1 MSSRMN
7 IFWSDKTLNRVFLL
21 LNVNRKD
28 FYIQNFCIIKL
39 LFLTLRQEK

>member
-7 IFWSDKTLNRVFLL
+7 IFWSSKTLNRGFLS

-39 LFLTLRQEK
+39 LFLTLRLEK